1 MASSDS
7 PKESILVVDD
17 TPENVDVLAGILSR
31 DYRIKVAL
39 SGKKALQIAQC
50 DDPPD
55 LILLDVMM
63 PEMDGYEV
71 CRQLKQSL
79 KTRDIP
85 VIFITAKTEV
95 ADETKGLEVGAV
107 DYITKPISPP
117 VVQARVRTH
126 LALQESR
133 GRLKDLAAKLSRYL
147 SPQIY
152 ESIFEGRT
160 DARIAADRKKLT
172 IFFSDIVGF
181 AAQTDRMEPED
192 LNYLLNGYLT
202 RMSDIILAHG
212 GTLDKFI
219 GDAILVFF
227 GDPESKGVKEDAL
240 ACVRLALAMRTAI
253 EELKNEWAEHGVTEP
268 FAVRTGIATGYCTVG
283 NFGSEQR
290 MEYTIVGGQ
299 VNLANRLQTSAASG
313 EILLAHDTWALVKD
327 EFYCLPKEPFRVKGF
342 EHAVQAYQVVDFRT
356 HVTDQAR
363 IEDSRPGFHLALDP
377 GSVNPE
383 DKRAILERLRAAISS
398 LR

>member
-7 PKESILVVDD
+7 AKESILVVDD
-17 TPENVDVLAGILSR
+17 TPENVDVLAGVLSR

-39 SGKKALQIAQC
+39 SGNKALQIAQQ

-71 CRQLKQSL
+71 CRQLKQNA

-85 VIFITAKTEV
+85 VIFVTAKTEV
-95 ADETKGLEVGAV
+95 ADETKGLELGAV
-107 DYITKPISPP
+107 DYLTKPISPP

-133 GRLKDLAAKLSRYL
+133 GRLKDLSVKLSRYL

-152 ESIFEGRT
+152 QSIFEGRT
-160 DARIAADRKKLT
+160 DARIAANRKKLT

-181 AAQTDRMEPED
+181 AMQTDRMEPED
-192 LNYLLNGYLT
+192 LNYVLNGYLT

-227 GDPESKGVKEDAL
+227 GDPESRGVKEDAL
-240 ACVRLALAMRTAI
+240 GCVRMALSMRTAI
-253 EELKNEWAEHGVTEP
+253 EELRKEWAEHGVIEP

-299 VNLANRLQTSAASG
+299 VNLANRLQSSAAPG
-313 EILLAHDTWALVKD
+313 EILLAHETWTLVKD

-342 EHAVQAYQVVDFRT
+342 EHPVHAWQVVDFQANVADR
-356 HVTDQAR
+356 AR
-363 IEDSRPGFHLALDP
+363 IEDARPGFHLTLDP
-377 GSVNPE
+377 SNVNPE
-383 DKRAILERLRAAISS
+383 DKRTILERLQAAIAS